1 MTRVALTTGLSGPRW
16 ARLRPLTGEDEM
28 GLEPDE
34 PSACNLL
41 LARLLVAS
49 SEAGTDAGAV
59 AGTHGFAALSVADRD
74 RLLAAVYRAQ
84 FGDRVEGITRC
95 GACAE
100 GFEFGFSLTELI
112 ASLDAG
118 RRIRATGP
126 DPDGYYRLPD
136 GTRFRVPTV
145 CDLEACATVP
155 PGTAARALLERC
167 IADPSRPFRRR
178 AVESA
183 MERIAPVLSVDVQAA
198 CPHCGRAQKVA
209 FSLEEFLLRSLARE
223 RRFLTHEIHR
233 LASAYGWSLG
243 DILRMS
249 REDRRSLVRRVE
261 AEAGRTVTA

>member
-1 MTRVALTTGLSGPRW
+1 MTRVALTTGSSGQRW
-16 ARLRPLTGEDEM
+16 VRLRPLTGEDEM

-34 PSACNLL
+34 PSAGNLL

-49 SEAGTDAGAV
+49 SEASADAGGGAHGV
-59 AGTHGFAALSVADRD
+59 AGLSVADRD
-74 RLLAAVYRAQ
+74 RLLAALYRAQ
-84 FGDRVEGITRC
+84 FGDRVEGVTRC

-100 GFEFGFSLTELI
+100 GFEFGFSLGELI
-112 ASLDAG
+112 DSLDAG
-118 RRIRATGP
+118 RRRVRDP
-126 DPDGYYRLPD
+126 DTDGYYRLRD

-145 CDLEACATVP
+145 RDLEACATVP
-155 PGTAARALLERC
+155 AGTAARALLERC
-167 IADPSRPFRRR
+167 LADPSRPFRRR

-209 FSLEEFLLRSLARE
+209 FSLEDFLLRSLARE

-261 AEAGRTVTA
+261 AEAGRTVPA